1 LQVSTEK
8 GYLSTEMTEL
18 STVLS
23 LFYTKFFGGF
33 LLALLVAFIGWRM
46 QALSSSGVWAA
57 VISGGLIFG
66 LGGIPWAVLLLTFFV
81 SSSALSKAFSQRKRS
96 MNEKFSKGS
105 RRDWQ
110 QVLANGGLGVFLVLL
125 YFLFPEKDWIWI
137 AYVGAMAAVNADTW
151 ATEVGVLSRTPPR
164 LIITGE
170 VVERGTSGGI
180 TLIGSLAAFLGG
192 LLVSLVAAFITP
204 NIHLP
209 LFILGGSLGGMAG
222 ALVDSVLGA
231 SVQGI
236 YFCPSCQKETER
248 HPLHSCGT
256 ETNPVRGWRWVNN
269 EVVNFSCSCVGAIAA
284 VALWFLF

>member
-1 LQVSTEK
+1 
-8 GYLSTEMTEL
+8 MMEL

-23 LFYTKFFGGF
+23 LSYTKFFGGF
-33 LLALLVAFIGWRM
+33 LLAILVAFFGWRM
-46 QALSSSGVWAA
+46 KALSSSGAWAA

-66 LGGIPWAVLLLTFFV
+66 IGGITWAVLLLTFFV

-110 QVLANGGLGVFLVLL
+110 QVLANGGLGVLLVLL
-125 YFLFPEKDWIWI
+125 YFLFPGNDWIWI

-164 LIITGE
+164 LITTGE

-180 TLIGSLAAFLGG
+180 TPLGSLAAFLGG

-204 NIHLP
+204 KIHLP
-209 LFILGGSLGGMAG
+209 LFILGGSLSGMAG
-222 ALVDSVLGA
+222 ALVDSVIGA

-236 YFCPSCQKETER
+236 YFCPSCKKETER

-269 EVVNFSCSCVGAIAA
+269 EVVNFSCSCAGAIAA
-284 VALWFLF
+284 VALWLLF

>member
-1 LQVSTEK
+1 
-8 GYLSTEMTEL
+8 MTEL

-23 LFYTKFFGGF
+23 LSYTKFFGGF
-33 LLALLVAFIGWRM
+33 LLALVVAFIGWRM
-46 QALSSSGVWAA
+46 QALSSSGAWAA

-81 SSSALSKAFSQRKRS
+81 SSSVLSKAFSQRKRS

-110 QVLANGGLGVFLVLL
+110 QVLANGGLGVLLVWL

-164 LIITGE
+164 LITTGE

-192 LLVSLVAAFITP
+192 VLVSLVAAFITP

-222 ALVDSVLGA
+222 ALVDSIIGA

-236 YFCPSCQKETER
+236 YFCPSCKKETES

-256 ETNPVRGWRWVNN
+256 GTSPIRGWRWVNN
-269 EVVNFSCSCVGAIAA
+269 EVVNFSCSCVGAMAA
-284 VALWFLF
+284 LALWFLF

>member
-1 LQVSTEK
+1 
-8 GYLSTEMTEL
+8 MTEL
-18 STVLS
+18 STVFSLS
-23 LFYTKFFGGF
+23 YTKFFGGF
-33 LLALLVAFIGWRM
+33 LLATLVAIIGWRM
-46 QALSSSGVWAA
+46 KALSSSGAWAA

-105 RRDWQ
+105 QRDWQ
-110 QVLANGGLGVFLVLL
+110 QVLANGGLGVLLVLL
-125 YFLFPEKDWIWI
+125 YFLFPGNEWIWV
-137 AYVGAMAAVNADTW
+137 AYVGAIAAVNADTW

-164 LIITGE
+164 LITTGD

-180 TLIGSLAAFLGG
+180 TPIGSLAAFLGG

-204 NIHLP
+204 KIHLP

-222 ALVDSVLGA
+222 ALVDSVIGA

-236 YFCPSCQKETER
+236 YFCPSCRKETER

-256 ETNPVRGWRWVNN
+256 KTNPVRGWRWVNN
-269 EVVNFSCSCVGAIAA
+269 EVVNFSCSCAGAIAA